1 MSDINPLNVLGK
13 RVVGSLP
20 IHFTKLTVPCDS
32 WRTSERIK
40 ELKYWIYTALE
51 GRFWVGPGSDDQS
64 FSGENTIT
72 IGFEDSAE
80 ATYFSLAYP
89 QEERDD
95 APF

>member
-13 RVVGSLP
+13 RIVENLP

-51 GRFWVGPGSDDQS
+51 GRFWV
-64 FSGENTIT
+64 
-72 IGFEDSAE
+72 
-80 ATYFSLAYP
+80 
-89 QEERDD
+89 
-95 APF
+95 